1 MRFTVVKIFFFV
13 AILLIVIRLGFW
25 QIIFADTLTA
35 MAESQRTESRV
46 VNAPR
51 GKILFADGSILAS
64 SQPVYLLYLSPK
76 DIQKHFLGEAQSDN
90 EKLRRFEEI
99 KKHQQLIAST
109 LAPIFWE
116 EDRKNEL
123 RVPLPIEEQLRLA
136 TMSAELIASESAKK
150 QMNDSGEKPK
160 SEEEIK
166 KEEIEKIEKSIL
178 DKLKDQELYWVTLNR
193 RVNTELKTKL
203 EKLNLVG
210 LGFQQE
216 ISRFYPE
223 GSSSA
228 HLLGF
233 VGFNDYGEDQ
243 GYFGLEGFY
252 NGELR
257 GKKGFIEQEKDA
269 LGLPILIGTYNQRE
283 AQPGKTLKLSID
295 RTIQHVAEEKLKKG
309 MDKYKAIGGSVVIM
323 EPDTG
328 YILAM
333 ASLPSYYPDIAS
345 LFGYELFK
353 NPIVADAYEPG
364 STFKVLVMAA
374 GINEGLV
381 TPETICDIC
390 DAAVPIAN
398 YKIKTWNDEYQ
409 DNATM
414 TDVIIHSSNP
424 GMVFIGR
431 KLGIPKM
438 IEYLN
443 NFGFGKTTG
452 VDLEDDY
459 SPDLR
464 PEKDW
469 KEIDLATSSFGQGL
483 LVTPLQLVRAVG
495 AIANGGKLMEPRL
508 VTEITEGL
516 ERGIVAKKTPVLPH
530 VISEPISSESAK
542 QVTQMM
548 VKAVEQGESKF
559 VKPKGYSVAGKTG
572 TAQIA
577 LEGSYDASKTIASFI
592 GFAPAEKPKFV
603 MLVRYVKPQSSIYG
617 AETAAP
623 TFMEIAKELFTYY
636 NIAPD
641 KPEELLPSR

>member
-1 MRFTVVKIFFFV
+1 MRFRVVKAFFF
-13 AILLIVIRLGFW
+13 ISMFLIVLRLGFW
-25 QIIFADTLTA
+25 QIIFADNLTA
-35 MAESQRTESRV
+35 MAEAQRTESRE

-76 DIQKHFLGEAQSDN
+76 DIQKHFLGEATSDN
-90 EKLRRFEEI
+90 EKIRRYEEI
-99 KKHQQLIAST
+99 KNHHKLIAST

-116 EDRKNEL
+116 EDEKNRL
-123 RVPLPIEEQLRLA
+123 RVPPPIEEDA
-136 TMSAELIASESAKK
+136 PKEASPASASAAPIVLPASLVGKANVTPEQIAEA
-150 QMNDSGEKPK
+150 
-160 SEEEIK
+160 IK
-166 KEEIEKIEKSIL
+166 KEQIERIEKSIM

-193 RVNTELKTKL
+193 RVDTEMKLRL

-269 LGLPILIGTYNQRE
+269 LGLPILIGNYNQRD
-283 AQPGKTLKLSID
+283 AQTGKTLKLSID
-295 RTIQHVAEEKLKKG
+295 RTVQHMAEEKLKKG
-309 MDKYKAIGGSVVIM
+309 MEKYKAKGGSVVIM
-323 EPDTG
+323 EPETG
-328 YILAM
+328 NILAM
-333 ASLPSYYPDIAS
+333 ASLPSYYPDIAA

-381 TPETICDIC
+381 SPDTICDIC
-390 DAAVPIAN
+390 GGPVPIAN

-409 DNATM
+409 ENATM

-431 KLGIPKM
+431 KLGIEKM
-438 IEYLN
+438 IHYIN
-443 NFGFGKTTG
+443 AFGFGKPTG
-452 VDLEDDY
+452 VDLQDDY

-464 PEKDW
+464 PEKEW

-495 AIANGGKLMEPRL
+495 AIANGGKVMEPRI
-508 VTEITEGL
+508 VTEIIDGE
-516 ERGIVAKKTPVLPH
+516 KKIPVSPR
-530 VISEPISSESAK
+530 VFSTPISSESARK
-542 QVTQMM
+542 VTEMM
-548 VKAVEQGESKF
+548 IKAVGEGESKF
-559 VKPKGYSVAGKTG
+559 AKPKGYTVAGKTG

-577 LEGSYDASKTIASFI
+577 VEGSYDASKTIASFI
-592 GFAPAEKPKFV
+592 GFAPADKPKFV
-603 MLVRYVKPQSSIYG
+603 MLVRYVKPETSIYG

-623 TFMEIAKELFTYY
+623 TFFEIAKELFTYY

-641 KPEELLPSR
+641 NLEELNSIR